1 MKDWRGGLLDV
12 EFLAQYLILRFA
24 ADQPQIIDGN
34 TAQAFEKITAAGL
47 IDAAQGELLSEAA
60 RTWRRLQAILRLTLG
75 NDAVDPNNLP
85 ADLKARMLKARGT
98 DRFADLEADLYAL
111 GHQVQEIFTEIIEI
125 PAAELRAAAE
135 C

>member
-1 MKDWRGGLLDV
+1 
-12 EFLAQYLILRFA
+12 
-24 ADQPQIIDGN
+24 
-34 TAQAFEKITAAGL
+34 
-47 IDAAQGELLSEAA
+47 
-60 RTWRRLQAILRLTLG
+60 
-75 NDAVDPNNLP
+75 
-85 ADLKARMLKARGT
+85 MLKARGT